1 MAHQAKLGEA
11 MQGLVIP
18 RSRIL
23 DPESG
28 GSCVRDPRSGIRKGG
43 GGGGDL
49 EDTGPQSTVAR
60 GETGFWILDLAKY
73 GKNLSVFGQ
82 SSS

>member
-1 MAHQAKLGEA
+1 MEWLIKRSLAKPCRVFSHPKIQNPG
-11 MQGLVIP
+11 
-18 RSRIL
+18 SRIRGVL
-23 DPESG
+23 
-28 GSCVRDPRSGIRKGG
+28 R
-43 GGGGDL
+43 
-49 EDTGPQSTVAR
+49 QSTVAR

>member
-28 GSCVRDPRSGIRKGG
+28 GLAFGILDPESRKGG
-43 GGGGDL
+43 GDDL

>member
-1 MAHQAKLGEA
+1 M
-11 MQGLVIP
+11 
-18 RSRIL
+18 
-23 DPESG
+23 
-28 GSCVRDPRSGIRKGG
+28 GSVRWRHAAGARKKMGRNKQQ
-43 GGGGDL
+43 DV

>member
-28 GSCVRDPRSGIRKGG
+28 GSCVRDPRSGIQKGVLELHAG
-43 GGGGDL
+43 RMGGGDL

-60 GETGFWILDLAKY
+60 GETGSRI
-73 GKNLSVFGQ
+73 
-82 SSS
+82 